1 MVFLKYIGTLI
12 FLLISV
18 FVLFPNINTKICCAN
33 YIRNN
38 KYTIISK
45 FYPQEKNINTVK
57 YIKYVLFVNKPF
69 FCFSKNGRSN
79 IKNWNPLNKLQ
90 NVVTVEIENS
100 FFLGAFS
107 NNAIGG
113 KKSIKGNSEIEK
125 NFESD
130 GMTAERLGGDGM
142 TAERLEGYGMTAERL
157 DSDDIPALA
166 FEGESGGK
174 ICRDRNEKQNYD
186 ETEKSKNKM
195 EVPNKREKRIM
206 KKDLYGI
213 PEEELSIRRLPN
225 RKIKSKYK
233 FCKIKKYRETI
244 NINYRKKKIL
254 SIHEGKFKNKKIF
267 SPDTYTR
274 PMMSKVKE
282 SIFSILSHMSLFSCT
297 DINVIDIF
305 SGSGNLGIECISRGI
320 QNITFVDLSLNSC
333 RTIYENLKLC
343 NIHHLDN
350 KIIRSDA
357 IELLNNPFKFNIEEK
372 FHLAFFTPPYEQI
385 VYSKLIHSISES
397 ELFDNDCLIFIE
409 YPKEIEMLP
418 HKVYNLIGLRNRKF
432 GRTYFALYVLN
443 STGKFETYERK
454 DEFYPLHY
462 NRKQRRQEKYI

>member
-12 FLLISV
+12 ILLISV
-18 FVLFPNINTKICCAN
+18 FVLFPNINTKLCCAN

-38 KYTIISK
+38 KYTVISK
-45 FYPQEKNINTVK
+45 FYPQEKNINTIK

-107 NNAIGG
+107 NNSIGG
-113 KKSIKGNSEIEK
+113 KKSIKGHREIEK
-125 NFESD
+125 IFESD
-130 GMTAERLGGDGM
+130 DMTAERLGGDVM
-142 TAERLEGYGMTAERL
+142 TAERLEGYGMTAKRL
-157 DSDDIPALA
+157 DSDGIPAEA

-213 PEEELSIRRLPN
+213 PE
-225 RKIKSKYK
+225 
-233 FCKIKKYRETI
+233 
-244 NINYRKKKIL
+244 
-254 SIHEGKFKNKKIF
+254 
-267 SPDTYTR
+267 
-274 PMMSKVKE
+274 V
-282 SIFSILSHMSLFSCT
+282 
-297 DINVIDIF
+297 F

-372 FHLAFFTPPYEQI
+372 FHLAFFTPPYEQV